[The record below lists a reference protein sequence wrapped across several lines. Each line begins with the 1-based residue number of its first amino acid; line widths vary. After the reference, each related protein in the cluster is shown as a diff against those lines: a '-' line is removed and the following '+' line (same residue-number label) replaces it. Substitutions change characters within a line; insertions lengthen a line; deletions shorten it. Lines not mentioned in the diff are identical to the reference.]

1 MPHVSSVFI
10 VFCSHVS
17 AWLIIAGVLSI
28 LLVIS
33 LAGVALFSVLHVAMQ
48 LQRREI
54 MVSFQVGTPPINYS
68 VQASLTMTFRAI
80 QRVCNFLYIVKPLR
94 QLFE

>member
-1 MPHVSSVFI
+1 MPHVSSVII

-68 VQASLTMTFRAI
+68 VQASLTMTYRDI
-80 QRVCNFLYIVKPLR
+80 
-94 QLFE
+94 